1 MTNEP
6 VQQDPPSED
15 RNGAPQTES
24 EVRELAISAHTVA
37 LRKALY
43 VGIAGWLALSVL
55 SVVLWMLV
63 DGTPGVWG
71 ALVGAGIGGFFVL
84 TTAITT
90 LATAKSPATTMG
102 AVLMGT
108 WLLKL
113 LIVLGVVF
121 VIRDF
126 DFYSRPALV
135 VTMVLSLVVVLSLET
150 WTIVKAKAP
159 AVEPD
164 IFR

>member
-6 VQQDPPSED
+6 MAQDPSNDPHND
-15 RNGAPQTES
+15 APQTES
-24 EVRELAISAHTVA
+24 EVRAHAISAHTIA

-55 SVVLWMLV
+55 SVLVWFLV
-63 DGTPGVWG
+63 DGTPGIWG
-71 ALVGAGIGGFFVL
+71 ALVGAAIGGFFVL

-126 DFYSRPALV
+126 EFYSRPALV
-135 VTMVLSLVVVLSLET
+135 VTMVLSLIVVLSLET

-159 AVEPD
+159 VVEPD
-164 IFR
+164 IFK

>member
-6 VQQDPPSED
+6 TQQDPSD
-15 RNGAPQTES
+15 ASRTDAPQTES
-24 EVRELAISAHTVA
+24 EVRAQAISAHTIA

-43 VGIAGWLALSVL
+43 VGVAGWLALSVL
-55 SVVLWMLV
+55 SVLV
-63 DGTPGVWG
+63 WFLIDGSPGIWG
-71 ALVGAGIGGFFVL
+71 TLVGAGIGGFFVL

-135 VTMVLSLVVVLSLET
+135 VTMVLSLIVVLSLET

-159 AVEPD
+159 VVEPD
-164 IFR
+164 IFK

>member
-6 VQQDPPSED
+6 AQQDPSSEHH
-15 RNGAPQTES
+15 NGAPDTES
-24 EVRELAISAHTVA
+24 EVRARAISAHTLA

-43 VGIAGWLALSVL
+43 VGVAGWLALSVA
-55 SVVLWMLV
+55 SVVLWLLL

-108 WLLKL
+108 WLVKL

-135 VTMVLSLVVVLSLET
+135 ITMVLSLIVVLSLET

-159 AVEPD
+159 AVEPE

>member
-6 VQQDPPSED
+6 AQQDPSSEGQND
-15 RNGAPQTES
+15 APQTES

-43 VGIAGWLALSVL
+43 VGIAGWLALSVV
-55 SVVLWMLV
+55 SVVVWMLV
-63 DGTPGVWG
+63 DGTPGIWG
-71 ALVGAGIGGFFVL
+71 ALVGAAIGGFFVL

-135 VTMVLSLVVVLSLET
+135 ITMVLSLIVVLALET